1 MKAAEKWL
9 LNLRKMALC
18 ALPADTIRLIKST
31 QVITT
36 PVSIVK
42 ELVENAVDAEASTVS
57 VKLENYGFVRLEVR
71 DNGKGISEEDIKV
84 VAKPHFTSKISSFA
98 DLFYS
103 RSFKFKNSKSNNMI
117 TIHSSMWIQRELD
130 PV

>member
-1 MKAAEKWL
+1 
-9 LNLRKMALC
+9 MALC

-57 VKLENYGFVRLEVR
+57 VKLVSKQRWIVFVIFQFVILCFIDTE
-71 DNGKGISEEDIKV
+71 KV
-84 VAKPHFTSKISSFA
+84 TVLK
-98 DLFYS
+98 DLFFFTFLWY
-103 RSFKFKNSKSNNMI
+103 
-117 TIHSSMWIQRELD
+117 
-130 PV
+130 V